1 MAATDTPT
9 KSPPPAKKPAAK
21 RKAADGATPLVA
33 DQNARMHV
41 DDGGE
46 ALNKEAAAAA
56 AADADAMD
64 ALDPGMGNDT
74 SWLDKPVDDLTEIRR
89 WVIGKPPAEGGKES
103 EYSVYV
109 QQPLGWMARSR
120 FFSIMTAAMSKAI
133 RATGGE
139 VAGMGDIFGEGGG
152 TMRERAQRLT
162 QRDFQDASNFAAM
175 AMELSAYVP
184 DLLLECYCIWMQ
196 VPNGERAWAKLVF
209 EQPWDPEH
217 NKWGLKD
224 DEHRIV
230 IGTFIDQN
238 YEELR
243 GFFTE
248 DLPAIARRVVSNER
262 ARADHESE
270 SVPSKQSNTS
280 GPQEAATS

>member
-9 KSPPPAKKPAAK
+9 KSPPPAKKPTAK
-21 RKAADGATPLVA
+21 RKAAAEGTPLVA
-33 DQNARMHV
+33 DQNARM
-41 DDGGE
+41 DTGEE
-46 ALNKEAAAAA
+46 ALSKDQAAREAA
-56 AADADAMD
+56 AADAEAMD
-64 ALDPGMGNDT
+64 ALDPGAGDDT
-74 SWLDKPVDDLTEIRR
+74 SWLDKPVDDLKEIRR

-243 GFFTE
+243 AFFTD
-248 DLPAIARRVVSNER
+248 DLPAIARRVVVNER
-262 ARADHESE
+262 ARAGHESE
-270 SVPSKQSNTS
+270 SVPSKPSSTS
-280 GPQEAATS
+280 GQPEVATS